1 MQFGNEVLGLVLE
14 VSDDKN
20 LPKQERKRKQIVHSP
35 HLSRK
40 AKLIKLADK
49 ISNVHDIAF
58 APPDHWSLQRRI
70 EYLQWAEDVV
80 AGLRGINKNLE
91 KHFDETLAAARQRLN
106 EENKENP

>member
-1 MQFGNEVLGLVLE
+1 MKFWDWSWKSAMIKICPSRKENENRLFIH
-14 VSDDKN
+14 
-20 LPKQERKRKQIVHSP
+20 PIFH
-35 HLSRK
+35 K

-91 KHFDETLAAARQRLN
+91 KHFDETLASARQRLN
-106 EENKENP
+106 EENKENPDL